1 MSCGGPC
8 NQGRKKCPT
17 PAACMIEEHEVDH
30 RGLLFDCVIAIAL
43 TACILGVC
51 YIVALMA

>member
-17 PAACMIEEHEVDH
+17 PAACLLEEHEVDH
-30 RGLLFDCVIAIAL
+30 RGLIFDVVIAVAL
-43 TACILGVC
+43 TACVMGVC
-51 YIVALMA
+51 FLISLMA